1 MQKSFKIVG
10 HWKLLFNVITNNE
23 CYLIKQQIINFVQIS
38 SSVVLGLYN
47 FSKMVLH
54 VTFIFLFQ
62 N

>member
-1 MQKSFKIVG
+1 M
-10 HWKLLFNVITNNE
+10 HWKLLFNVIKNNV